1 MGLPSR
7 IMPTSR
13 WRMSCS
19 SRSRSVRMRVR
30 TRLGRPC
37 AVMPKGSLMASPMR
51 RLPRS
56 RARIRVKAGVKQ
68 FHYRRVRATVETK
81 VVYRAVAVV
90 TQPSSS
96 TTSVVREARHIALP
110 ILALGVVIA
119 ILYLGRLFFI
129 TSLIALTIA
138 FILEPFV
145 ALLMRIRFP
154 RSLASFVV
162 CSFALA
168 LLYVIGLGAY
178 SQLAGLYDELPKDG
192 QSIGD
197 LGGGIQQKINAMEG
211 QTYKVLVP
219 ARQRQEEE
227 RRKQQEQALAAAR
240 KGKKGAAP
248 VTQSTPAVGAIPEV
262 RIHEESTPIGDY
274 IYSRL
279 SSLYQVLLMSSF
291 IPFLV
296 YFMLSWRDH
305 INRSFLQF
313 FHGEDRLIAARSV
326 QGIADMV
333 RAFVVGNFVLG
344 MLLAVLS
351 SMLFWGLRVPYPMLV
366 GPLSGF
372 MSLVPYIGLPLAMI
386 PPLFAALPLNAVP
399 VYVLVVMTVATL
411 HLFAL
416 NVLYPKIVG
425 SRVHLNPLVVTFS
438 LMIWGFLWED
448 RKSTRLN

>member
-1 MGLPSR
+1 
-7 IMPTSR
+7 
-13 WRMSCS
+13 
-19 SRSRSVRMRVR
+19 
-30 TRLGRPC
+30 
-37 AVMPKGSLMASPMR
+37 MA
-51 RLPRS
+51 L
-56 RARIRVKAGVKQ
+56 
-68 FHYRRVRATVETK
+68 
-81 VVYRAVAVV
+81 V
-90 TQPSSS
+90 TQHPS
-96 TTSVVREARHIALP
+96 TTARAAQEARHIALP

-129 TSLIALTIA
+129 TSLVALTIA

-178 SQLAGLYDELPKDG
+178 SQLAGLYDELPKYGQRIGELVDG
-192 QSIGD
+192 V
-197 LGGGIQQKINAMEG
+197 QQKISAMEE
-211 QTYKVLVP
+211 QTYKVVVP
-219 ARQRQEEE
+219 ARQRLEEE
-227 RRKQQEQALAAAR
+227 RRKQMEQVVAAAK
-240 KGKKGAAP
+240 KGKKGAA
-248 VTQSTPAVGAIPEV
+248 VQQPAPQPGAIPEV

-274 IYSRL
+274 IYARL

-313 FHGEDRLIAARSV
+313 FHGEDRLVAARSV

-344 MLLAVLS
+344 LLLAVIS
-351 SMLFWGLRVPYPMLV
+351 STLFWALHVPYPMLV

-399 VYVLVVMTVATL
+399 IYVLVVMTVAML
-411 HLFAL
+411 HLLAL

-438 LMIWGFLWED
+438 LMIWGFLWD
-448 RKSTRLN
+448 APGLLLAIPLTAGIKAVCDNVKGLRPFGKFLGD

>member
-1 MGLPSR
+1 
-7 IMPTSR
+7 
-13 WRMSCS
+13 
-19 SRSRSVRMRVR
+19 
-30 TRLGRPC
+30 
-37 AVMPKGSLMASPMR
+37 
-51 RLPRS
+51 
-56 RARIRVKAGVKQ
+56 
-68 FHYRRVRATVETK
+68 
-81 VVYRAVAVV
+81 VALV
-90 TQPSSS
+90 TQHPS
-96 TTSVVREARHIALP
+96 TTASAAQEARHIALP

-129 TSLIALTIA
+129 TSLVALTIA

-178 SQLAGLYDELPKDG
+178 SQLAGLYDELPKYG
-192 QSIGD
+192 QRIGELVD
-197 LGGGIQQKINAMEG
+197 EVQQKISAMEE
-211 QTYKVLVP
+211 QTYKVVVP
-219 ARQRQEEE
+219 ARQRLEEE
-227 RRKQQEQALAAAR
+227 RRKQMEQVVAAAK
-240 KGKKGAAP
+240 KGKKGAAM
-248 VTQSTPAVGAIPEV
+248 QQPAPQPGAIPEV

-274 IYSRL
+274 IYARL

-313 FHGEDRLIAARSV
+313 FHGEDRLVAARSV

-344 MLLAVLS
+344 LLLAVIS
-351 SMLFWGLRVPYPMLV
+351 STLFWALHVPYPMLV

-399 VYVLVVMTVATL
+399 IYVLVVMTVAML
-411 HLFAL
+411 HLLAL

-438 LMIWGFLWED
+438 LMIWGFLWD
-448 RKSTRLN
+448 APGLLLAIPLTAGIKAVCDNVKGLRPFGKFLGD

>member
-1 MGLPSR
+1 
-7 IMPTSR
+7 
-13 WRMSCS
+13 
-19 SRSRSVRMRVR
+19 
-30 TRLGRPC
+30 
-37 AVMPKGSLMASPMR
+37 
-51 RLPRS
+51 
-56 RARIRVKAGVKQ
+56 
-68 FHYRRVRATVETK
+68 
-81 VVYRAVAVV
+81 VAVV
-90 TQPSSS
+90 TQRSSS
-96 TTSVVREARHIALP
+96 TASAVQEARHIALP

-178 SQLAGLYDELPKDG
+178 SQLAGLYDELPKYG
-192 QSIGD
+192 QRIGD
-197 LGGGIQQKINAMEG
+197 IVDGIQQKINGMED

-227 RRKQQEQALAAAR
+227 RRKQQEQAQAALAAAR
-240 KGKKGAAP
+240 KGRKGATTVQQPSAP
-248 VTQSTPAVGAIPEV
+248 GGIPEV
-262 RIHEESTPIGDY
+262 RIHEDTTPIGDY

-279 SSLYQVLLMSSF
+279 SSLYQVLLMASF

-305 INRSFLQF
+305 VNRAFLQF

-344 MLLAVLS
+344 LLLAVIS
-351 SMLFWGLRVPYPMLV
+351 STLFWALRVPFPMLV

-386 PPLFAALPLNAVP
+386 PPLFAALPLNEVP
-399 VYVLVVMTVATL
+399 VYVLVVVTVAML
-411 HLFAL
+411 HLVAL

-438 LMIWGFLWED
+438 LMIWGFLWD
-448 RKSTRLN
+448 APGLLLAIPLTAGIKAVCDNVRGLRAFGKFLGD

>member
-1 MGLPSR
+1 
-7 IMPTSR
+7 
-13 WRMSCS
+13 
-19 SRSRSVRMRVR
+19 
-30 TRLGRPC
+30 
-37 AVMPKGSLMASPMR
+37 
-51 RLPRS
+51 
-56 RARIRVKAGVKQ
+56 
-68 FHYRRVRATVETK
+68 
-81 VVYRAVAVV
+81 VAVV
-90 TQPSSS
+90 THSS
-96 TTSVVREARHIALP
+96 TSTKSAVQEAHPIALS

-178 SQLAGLYDELPKDG
+178 SQLSGLYDELPKYG
-192 QSIGD
+192 QRIGELVD
-197 LGGGIQQKINAMEG
+197 GIQQRIAFMED
-211 QTYKVLVP
+211 QTYKVVVP
-219 ARQRQEEE
+219 ARQRLEEE
-227 RRKQQEQALAAAR
+227 RRRQQEQALAATK
-240 KGKKGAAP
+240 KGKKGNGP
-248 VTQSTPAVGAIPEV
+248 VTPSPQSGAIPEV

-274 IYSRL
+274 IFSRL
-279 SSLYQVLLMSSF
+279 SSLYQVLLMASF

-344 MLLAVLS
+344 MLLAVIS
-351 SMLFWGLRVPYPMLV
+351 STLFWAMRVPYPMLV
-366 GPLSGF
+366 GPLSGIL
-372 MSLVPYIGLPLAMI
+372 SLVPYIGLPLAMI

-399 VYVLVVMTVATL
+399 VYVLVVVTVAML
-411 HLFAL
+411 HLLAL

-438 LMIWGFLWED
+438 LMIWGFLWD
-448 RKSTRLN
+448 APGLLLAIPLTAGIKAVCDNVKGLRAFGKFLGD

>member
-1 MGLPSR
+1 
-7 IMPTSR
+7 
-13 WRMSCS
+13 
-19 SRSRSVRMRVR
+19 
-30 TRLGRPC
+30 
-37 AVMPKGSLMASPMR
+37 
-51 RLPRS
+51 
-56 RARIRVKAGVKQ
+56 
-68 FHYRRVRATVETK
+68 
-81 VVYRAVAVV
+81 VAVV

-96 TTSVVREARHIALP
+96 TANAVKESRHIALP

-129 TSLIALTIA
+129 TSLVALTIA

-178 SQLAGLYDELPKDG
+178 SQLVGLYDELPKYG
-192 QSIGD
+192 QRIGELVD
-197 LGGGIQQKINAMEG
+197 GIQQRITSMED
-211 QTYKVLVP
+211 QTYKVVVP

-227 RRKQQEQALAAAR
+227 RRRQQEQALAAAK
-240 KGKKGAAP
+240 KGKKGAASP
-248 VTQSTPAVGAIPEV
+248 PQPAPQPGAIPEV

-279 SSLYQVLLMSSF
+279 SSVYQVLLMSSF

-313 FHGEDRLIAARSV
+313 FHGEDRLVAARSV

-344 MLLAVLS
+344 LLLALLS
-351 SMLFWGLRVPYPMLV
+351 STLFWVLRVPYPMLV
-366 GPLSGF
+366 GPLSGVL
-372 MSLVPYIGLPLAMI
+372 SLVPYIGLPLAMI

-399 VYVLVVMTVATL
+399 VYVLVVMTVAML
-411 HLFAL
+411 HLVAL

-425 SRVHLNPLVVTFS
+425 SRS
-438 LMIWGFLWED
+438 
-448 RKSTRLN
+448 